1 MSARFNPRDGLVSD
15 VKKIMV
21 EDGCDPCEQVKRELA
36 PEIARGE
43 IVLVPTSSEEAQRVA
58 VAHNVEYV
66 PYPYEVRDDGSL
78 GRCELR
84 RGPDGRIVVE
94 CESEE
99 PAKG

>member
-1 MSARFNPRDGLVSD
+1 
-15 VKKIMV
+15 MV
-21 EDGCDPCEQVKRELA
+21 EDGCDACDTVKRELA

-43 IVLVPTSSEEAQRVA
+43 ILLVQTSSEEAQQVA
-58 VAHNVEYV
+58 VAHSVEYV

-84 RGPDGRIVVE
+84 RGPDGKILIK

-99 PAKG
+99 PARG